1 METSLAVTSQ
11 MTSTTPQPQLRT
23 RKRKAPHDSA
33 SMCKTSICLRYAT
46 DPSDPGERTVVV
58 GTPPLTAAAVRV
70 ALDLPDD
77 WRLRVWDDE
86 CEAYVLCADEAQP
99 IAQYAMAG
107 GELQI
112 ALQPRAVRGV
122 AGATP
127 VPPPAWSR
135 LGAPV
140 SRGAY
145 VSQHTAAPPRHAAA
159 VASGGRV
166 LELDDAADASHAA
179 LRPPPPPPRL
189 EPVVAAAAAPLS
201 FWRPATDDILAWPP
215 PALRLAVVGGPSV
228 TGADLVDDLP
238 RTVPAAILALGEVA
252 CRL

>member
-1 METSLAVTSQ
+1 
-11 MTSTTPQPQLRT
+11 MTSTTPQPQLRR
-23 RKRKAPHDSA
+23 RKRKAPHDGA
-33 SMCKTSICLRYAT
+33 SKTSICLRSPPTRIPA
-46 DPSDPGERTVVV
+46 SARWWS
-58 GTPPLTAAAVRV
+58 TPPLTAAAVRV

-99 IAQYAMAG
+99 IAQYATAV

-112 ALQPRAVRGV
+112 ALQPRAVRGL

-179 LRPPPPPPRL
+179 LL
-189 EPVVAAAAAPLS
+189 TAAAAALGAGGGGGG
-201 FWRPATDDILAWPP
+201 RAAELLAARHRRYPRVAAARPP
-215 PALRLAVVGGPSV
+215 PRRRRRAVGDGRRPRRRPPVHDAVGDRRARRGRLP
-228 TGADLVDDLP
+228 P
-238 RTVPAAILALGEVA
+238 LAS
-252 CRL
+252 